1 MDDYIYMLQL
11 TDGNDIK
18 WYIDSIKCE
27 KSHDVLD
34 KIETH
39 FYNINCEFTT
49 KYYPTKIYKII
60 KIDDIDDT
68 DKYIKKYM
76 KEYGID
82 NVRGGSYTKLELTND
97 EKTNIQIELLET
109 YNNTDDD
116 NYNDD
121 TLTYMNDRIS
131 YGNNE
136 AIKSNIRIIAGIKY
150 YYKMGYLYKPTR
162 LHKIITIDN
171 FIFNKCLKNT
181 HIYKLMTNYIDSCAR
196 VSDKDSYDYFRQ
208 KKTELE
214 NEILNFLIN
223 MCYIKLHNFIKTT
236 YKFEHQY
243 FISNFSTNKTIH
255 SFNNIRM
262 IIIDYPM
269 KELVKD
275 KNIHPTKYNND
286 TICFNTYAH
295 DITNRTVVN
304 TCENIITVTFE
315 GELWYA

>member
-1 MDDYIYMLQL
+1 MIYIYILEL
-11 TDGNDIK
+11 IDEK
-18 WYIDSIKCE
+18 WYIGSINTHSE
-27 KSHDVLD
+27 IDI
-34 KIETH
+34 KINTH
-39 FYNINCEFTT
+39 FDNDNTYCEFTT
-49 KYYPTKIYKII
+49 KYSPKKIYKII
-60 KIDDIDDT
+60 EIDDIDDT
-68 DKYIKKYM
+68 DKYVKKYM

-97 EKTNIQIELLET
+97 EKINIEIELWGT
-109 YNNTDDD
+109 YNNKDD
-116 NYNDD
+116 NNYNIH
-121 TLTYMNDRIS
+121 TLTYLNDRIS

-136 AIKSNIRIIAGIKY
+136 DIKSNIRIIAGIKY
-150 YYKMGYLYKPTR
+150 YSYMGYLYKRTK

-208 KKTELE
+208 KKNELE

-243 FISNFSTNKTIH
+243 LISNFSTNKTIH

-269 KELVKD
+269 KVLVKD
-275 KNIHPTKYNND
+275 KNIP
-286 TICFNTYAH
+286 
-295 DITNRTVVN
+295 
-304 TCENIITVTFE
+304 
-315 GELWYA
+315 